1 MKRPHFSHSIR
12 KVVLLEATAFT
23 LLELMTVM
31 AIIAVLAGLVLKG
44 AGYAQNKAA
53 RDRAAAEI
61 AAISVAL
68 ESYKADNGEYPI
80 SDPTGAIT
88 GTPPQTL
95 GSRKTNGTAPNTDAP
110 TTYVSS
116 STVLFKS
123 ISNPPTSMKI
133 YFESKPDIRSTGT
146 AALSA
151 STHFIDPFG
160 NPYGYAVPNS
170 KGDNT
175 YNPTFDLWSTAGQ
188 SGSGATNQKQ
198 EKWITNW

>member
-1 MKRPHFSHSIR
+1 MKRPHFPLSAS
-12 KVVLLEATAFT
+12 KPPASLLEATGFT

-68 ESYKADNGEYPI
+68 ESYKADNGEYP
-80 SDPTGAIT
+80 SVDPKDSGNKA
-88 GTPPQTL
+88 PQNLKSVNST
-95 GSRKTNGTAPNTDAP
+95 TAPS
-110 TTYVSS
+110 TYVAS
-116 STVLFKS
+116 STVLFRS
-123 ISNPPTSMKI
+123 ISNKDTAPKI
-133 YFESKPDIRSTGT
+133 YFEAKPDILSTGT
-146 AALSA
+146 GNITAD
-151 STHFIDPFG
+151 THFVDPFG
-160 NPYGYAVPNS
+160 NPYGYAVPNTS
-170 KGDNT
+170 GTTT

-188 SGSGATNQKQ
+188 SSSGAANQKQ

>member
-68 ESYKADNGEYPI
+68 ESYKADNGEYPTTHPDI
-80 SDPTGAIT
+80 PTDKS
-88 GTPPQTL
+88 PSKL
-95 GSRKTNGTAPNTDAP
+95 KSVGSSAAP
-110 TTYVSS
+110 TSDSYKQAGV
-116 STVLFKS
+116 VLYRS
-123 ISNPPTSMKI
+123 ISNPTAGTKV
-133 YFESKPDIRSTGT
+133 YFEAKPDIRSTGT
-146 AALSA
+146 ANPTAD
-151 STHFIDPFG
+151 THFIDPFG
-160 NPYGYAVPNS
+160 NPYGYAIPDGS
-170 KGDNT
+170 TTAPNT

-188 SGSGATNQKQ
+188 SGGTAATQKQ